1 MEQKQATNYD
11 NLLLDNINTPLP
23 IDITLSTTPKQLC
36 NSTPSLLKNHQSE
49 VLDKENSPINNSHI
63 TKIENYINKK
73 YDQIALEHLKSQTV
87 KEIKHEFTNNDTNDL
102 NKRVLK
108 KTRLM

>member
-36 NSTPSLLKNHQSE
+36 NSTPSPLKNHQSE

-63 TKIENYINKK
+63 TKIQNYIT
-73 YDQIALEHLKSQTV
+73 I
-87 KEIKHEFTNNDTNDL
+87 
-102 NKRVLK
+102 R
-108 KTRLM
+108 